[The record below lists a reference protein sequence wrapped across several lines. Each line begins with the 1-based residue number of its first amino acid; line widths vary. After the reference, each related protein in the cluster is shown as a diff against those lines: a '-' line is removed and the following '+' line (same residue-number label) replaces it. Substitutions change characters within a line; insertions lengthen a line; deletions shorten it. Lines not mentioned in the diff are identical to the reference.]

1 MSSLSNLLPAMPGSD
16 DGMPVVINTLS
27 EIQSA
32 SQGQTVFDLSQ
43 VNYRQGYQDL
53 TVVINGITQA
63 RSANRY
69 TENSGSRVTLT
80 SGLNSGDEVSFIVLR
95 MAE

>member
-1 MSSLSNLLPAMPGSD
+1 MSALSDLLPALPGSD
-16 DGMPVVINTLS
+16 DGLPVVINTLS

-63 RSANRY
+63 RSASRY
-69 TENSGSRVTLT
+69 TENSDSRVTLA

>member
-1 MSSLSNLLPAMPGSD
+1 MSALSDLLPALPGSN
-16 DGMPVVINTLS
+16 DGLPVVINTLS

-32 SQGQTVFDLSQ
+32 NQGQTVFDLSQ

-69 TENSGSRVTLT
+69 TENSGSRVTLA

>member
-1 MSSLSNLLPAMPGSD
+1 MSALSNLLPTLPGSD
-16 DGMPVVINTLS
+16 EGQPVVINTLS
-27 EIQSA
+27 EIKSA

-43 VNYRQGYQDL
+43 VNYRKGYQDL

-63 RSANRY
+63 RSAIRY
-69 TENSGSRVTLT
+69 TENSGSRVTLA
-80 SGLNSGDEVSFIVLR
+80 SGLNSGDEVSFFILR

>member
-1 MSSLSNLLPAMPGSD
+1 MSALSDLLPALPGSNE
-16 DGMPVVINTLS
+16 GKPMVINTLS
-27 EIQSA
+27 EIKSA

-63 RSANRY
+63 RSANCY
-69 TENSGSRVTLT
+69 TENSRTQVTLAN
-80 SGLNSGDEVSFIVLR
+80 GLNSGDEVSFVILR

>member
-1 MSSLSNLLPAMPGSD
+1 MSVLSDLLPVLPGSD
-16 DGMPVVINTLS
+16 EGKPVVINTLS
-27 EIQSA
+27 EIKSA

-43 VNYRQGYQDL
+43 VNYRRGYQDL

-63 RSANRY
+63 RSANCY
-69 TENSGSRVTLT
+69 TENSGTRVTLAK
-80 SGLNSGDEVSFIVLR
+80 GLNSGDEISFVILR

>member
-1 MSSLSNLLPAMPGSD
+1 MSVLSDLLPALPGSNE
-16 DGMPVVINTLS
+16 GKPIVINTLS
-27 EIQSA
+27 EIKSA

-63 RSANRY
+63 RSANCY
-69 TENSGSRVTLT
+69 TENSGTQVTLAN
-80 SGLNSGDEVSFIVLR
+80 GLNSGDEVSFVILR

>member
-1 MSSLSNLLPAMPGSD
+1 MSALSDLLPTLPGSD
-16 DGMPVVINTLS
+16 EGQPVVINTLS
-27 EIQSA
+27 EIKKA

-63 RSANRY
+63 RSAKRY
-69 TENSGSRVTLT
+69 TENSGNRVTLP

>member
-1 MSSLSNLLPAMPGSD
+1 MSALSDLLPAMPGSD
-16 DGMPVVINTLS
+16 DGLPMVINTLS

-63 RSANRY
+63 RSADCY
-69 TENSGSRVTLT
+69 IENSGTQVTLAN
-80 SGLNSGDEVSFIVLR
+80 GLNSGDEVSFVILR

>member
-1 MSSLSNLLPAMPGSD
+1 MSALSDLLPVLPGSD

-27 EIQSA
+27 EIKSA

-63 RSANRY
+63 RSASRY
-69 TENSGSRVTLT
+69 TENSGSRVTLA

>member
-1 MSSLSNLLPAMPGSD
+1 MSALSDLLPAMPGSGD
-16 DGMPVVINTLS
+16 KLPVVINTLS
-27 EIQSA
+27 EIKSA
-32 SQGQTVFDLSQ
+32 SQGQTVFDLSK

-63 RSANRY
+63 RSANCY
-69 TENSGSRVTLT
+69 TENSGSQVTLA